1 MKTDKIR
8 AECLKPAISW
18 VQPVGDEVRQVLG
31 LAGLS
36 GGAAASLLGLGKG
49 GGRTVRRW
57 TGDESPIPYAA
68 WALLCHA
75 AGFGQIWIDA
85 KDNLAAKS
93 LANPLDK

>member
-1 MKTDKIR
+1 MNTVKIR
-8 AECLKPAISW
+8 AECLTPAISW
-18 VQPVGDEVRQVLG
+18 VQPEGDEVRQVLE

-36 GGAAASLLGLGKG
+36 GGVAAALLGLGKG

-68 WALLCHA
+68 WAVLCHV
-75 AGFGQIWIDA
+75 AGLGEIWIDA

-93 LANPLDK
+93 LANPLDN

>member
-1 MKTDKIR
+1 MKTVKIR
-8 AECLKPAISW
+8 AECLTPAISW
-18 VQPVGDEVRQVLG
+18 TQPVGDEVRQVLE

-36 GGAAASLLGLGKG
+36 GGAAAALLGLGKG

-57 TGDESPIPYAA
+57 TGDESAIPYAA

-75 AGFGQIWIDA
+75 AGFGEIWIDT
-85 KDNLAAKS
+85 KEDLAAKS